1 MQNKNQSQNK
11 AILEHLESGETI
23 TAIEALNKFGCFR
36 LAARI
41 KNLRDS
47 GCVINTVYVVENGKS
62 FAQYN
67 LTKEKARS

>member
-11 AILEHLESGETI
+11 AILEYLESGQTI
-23 TAIEALNKFGCFR
+23 TAIEALNKFGSFR

-47 GCVINTVYVVENGKS
+47 CHVITTTYIIENGKR

-67 LTKEKARS
+67 LTKEKAQL